1 MNLAKAVWRRHHGP
15 MAPICTP
22 FLLAALMVPLAP
34 AARACDVAL
43 LLSIDV
49 SGSIDRGEYQLQTS
63 GLADA
68 LDDPE
73 VRDALLQGQ
82 IALSVVQWSGTG
94 KQTLSLPW
102 RRMLSEGE
110 VARFSGLARAL
121 PRAYFGSDTAVG
133 EAIAFSVEQF
143 AAVADC
149 RRKVIDISGDGPQNA
164 GFALAPERAG
174 AESAGIAI
182 NAIAI
187 EDQGQSIPISEFY
200 RRWVITRNGFVITAR
215 GLADYPRAIRTKL
228 LREIA
233 KPLG

>member
-1 MNLAKAVWRRHHGP
+1 MSVARALAITAVTAITQAAHLG
-15 MAPICTP
+15 
-22 FLLAALMVPLAP
+22 LAAP

-49 SGSIDRGEYQLQTS
+49 SGSIDRAEYRLQAT

-68 LDDPE
+68 LDDPG
-73 VRDALLQGQ
+73 VRDALLHGQ
-82 IALSVVQWSGTG
+82 VALGVVQWSGTG
-94 KQTLSLPW
+94 QQTLSLPW
-102 RRMLSEGE
+102 RRMLSMREI
-110 VARFSGLARAL
+110 ARFSARARAL

-133 EAIAFSVEQF
+133 EAVAFSLDQF

-149 RRKVIDISGDGPQNA
+149 PRKVIDISGDGPQNA
-164 GFALAPERAG
+164 GFALAPQRAR

-200 RRWVITRNGFVITAR
+200 RRWVITSDGFVITAR
-215 GLADYPRAIRTKL
+215 GLADYPRAIRAKL
-228 LREIA
+228 LRELA
-233 KPLG
+233 RPLG